1 MLVMSRS
8 CTVTILWLLMH
19 SDAGDPAPL
28 VLVLLCKRMKISPA
42 RVFDVLL
49 AAMLVLAAV
58 AALWLIMTA
67 M

>member
-1 MLVMSRS
+1 MTEDDVAR
-8 CTVTILWLLMH
+8 
-19 SDAGDPAPL
+19 DPGPG
-28 VLVLLCKRMKISPA
+28 VFVLLCKRMKISPA

>member
-1 MLVMSRS
+1 MTEDDVA
-8 CTVTILWLLMH
+8 C
-19 SDAGDPAPL
+19 DPGPG
-28 VLVLLCKRMKISPA
+28 VVVLLCKRMKISLA
-42 RVFDVLL
+42 RAFDVLL

>member
-8 CTVTILWLLMH
+8 CTVTIVRLLMN
-19 SDAGDPAPL
+19 SDACDPGPG
-28 VLVLLCKRMKISPA
+28 VFVLLCTRMKISPA